1 MKLFKLIILIFTLG
15 FFTNNIQAQEEAA
28 NAIDKYF
35 QKYIDDER
43 FTVVYISPKLFQ
55 LIGKL
60 DLDGIDMEDDEAQAM
75 MDMVED
81 LRGLRILVSDQDS
94 KALYKEAKQKIDT
107 KEYEI
112 LMTVRDKDG
121 DNVDFLV
128 KDQDD
133 GDIINELLLMVGG
146 EEDFVLMSFVGK
158 ISLSKISDLAKTMDD
173 YDDDDDDDDNDK
185 NDN

>member
-1 MKLFKLIILIFTLG
+1 MKILKLIILLLTLG
-15 FFTNNIQAQEEAA
+15 FFTNNSFAQDDTA

-35 QKYIDDER
+35 QKYIDDDR

-60 DLDGIDMEDDEAQAM
+60 DLGGVDMEDDEAEAI
-75 MDMVED
+75 MDMVQD
-81 LRGLRILVSDQDS
+81 LKGLRILVSEQD
-94 KALYKEAKQKIDT
+94 AQTLYREAKQTINT

-121 DNVDFLV
+121 ENVDFLV

-133 GDIINELLLMVGG
+133 GEIIKELLLMVGG
-146 EEDFVLMSFVGK
+146 DDEFVLMSFVGNISMTK
-158 ISLSKISDLAKTMDD
+158 ISNLAKTMDD
-173 YDDDDDDDDNDK
+173 YDDDDDDERER
-185 NDN
+185 